1 MTASQMAYG
10 VPMISFAGDGFRVP
24 NSVEFILEK
33 KQHGFSDA
41 HYEVSDV
48 NKIIFLQA
56 DGSYMTL
63 YRKIVMRN
71 SAGFPILTIR
81 EKAITGKKWLVLGGE
96 SSERSQPLCTVQRSR
111 FAPMKTRL
119 DVFLAGKIDE
129 DISEFQVV
137 GSNHPSQ
144 SYRVYKGDTIIA
156 EVNHNSTRRSFC
168 QGRKE
173 NFGVKVRSGVDYAF
187 ILALIIT
194 VLECFSEFRS
204 LSS

>member
-1 MTASQMAYG
+1 MTASQMACG

-33 KQHGFSDA
+33 KQHGFSDV

-56 DGSYMTL
+56 DSSYMTL

-81 EKAITGKKWLVLGGE
+81 EKAITGQKWLVLGGE
-96 SSERSQPLCTVQRSR
+96 SSEKSQPLCTVQRSR

-156 EVNHNSTRRSFC
+156 EVIFLHFYLCR
-168 QGRKE
+168 
-173 NFGVKVRSGVDYAF
+173 
-187 ILALIIT
+187 
-194 VLECFSEFRS
+194 
-204 LSS
+204 

>member
-81 EKAITGKKWLVLGGE
+81 EK
-96 SSERSQPLCTVQRSR
+96 RSR

-194 VLECFSEFRS
+194 VLECE
-204 LSS
+204 

>member
-1 MTASQMAYG
+1 MEALMTASQMAYG

-24 NSVEFILEK
+24 NSVEFILDK
-33 KQHGFSDA
+33 KQHGFSDV

-56 DGSYMTL
+56 DGSYMTH

-81 EKAITGKKWLVLGGE
+81 EKAITGQKWLVLGGE
-96 SSERSQPLCTVQRSR
+96 SSERSQPLCTVQRSC

-119 DVFLAGKIDE
+119 DVFLPGKIDE
-129 DISEFQVV
+129 DISEFQ
-137 GSNHPSQ
+137 
-144 SYRVYKGDTIIA
+144 YVYTGYFPVLLSVQ
-156 EVNHNSTRRSFC
+156 VNHNSTRRSFC

>member
-1 MTASQMAYG
+1 MTASQMACG

-33 KQHGFSDA
+33 KQHGFSDV

-56 DGSYMTL
+56 DSSYMTL

-81 EKAITGKKWLVLGGE
+81 EKAITGQKWLVLGGE
-96 SSERSQPLCTVQRSR
+96 SSEKSQPLCTVQRSR

-129 DISEFQVV
+129 DISEFQ
-137 GSNHPSQ
+137 
-144 SYRVYKGDTIIA
+144 
-156 EVNHNSTRRSFC
+156 VNHNSTRRSFC

-194 VLECFSEFRS
+194 VLECFSKFRS